1 MKIYRLTTIFL
12 ALVFTLTFLGCDESS
27 TKDDTN
33 QTGTLN
39 LFLTNT
45 PADFEAVYITM
56 DTISVHSSN
65 SVSVTGKDA
74 VENETE
80 ATDETD
86 ESGWYVVGAPRA
98 TMNILELSSDEI
110 ATPAGQ
116 VQLSVGDY
124 TEIKIDVGTRSD
136 GNSTVAEGYDTHPF
150 ANYVV
155 LEGGAVSELEIPSY
169 TLKINHTFSI
179 VKNGNINMIID
190 FDTKNSIKQT
200 GNGTYKL
207 TPVIK
212 VTTLF

>member
-1 MKIYRLTTIFL
+1 MNKYKLLTVFL
-12 ALVFTLTFLGCDESS
+12 TLAFTLTFLGCDESS
-27 TKDDTN
+27 TKNDVN

-39 LFLTNT
+39 LFFTNT

-56 DTISVHSSN
+56 DTVSAHSSN
-65 SVSVTGKDA
+65 SVSLKSRDA
-74 VENETE
+74 VK
-80 ATDETD
+80 DETD
-86 ESGWYVVGAPRA
+86 ESGWNIIAIPRA
-98 TMNILELSSDEI
+98 TLNILDLSNDT

-136 GNSTVAEGYDTHPF
+136 GNSTVAEGYDTHPY

-155 LEGGAVSELEIPSY
+155 LEGGEVSELEIPSY
-169 TLKINHTFSI
+169 TLKINHNFSI
-179 VKNGNINMIID
+179 IKNGNINMIID

-212 VTTLF
+212 VTTTF